1 MNQAENSYL
10 KSKNLH
16 LLLSV
21 IFITPVALVYGLQP
35 SVVLPELFDFKVDT
49 IDLTNIFRAQMGL
62 YLLMS
67 CFWAISI
74 IKPKFWITAT
84 ITNILFMGG
93 LATGRLISV
102 VVDGAPS
109 IYFLIGVILE
119 FALTF
124 WGLRNL
130 KKYEY

>member
-1 MNQAENSYL
+1 MNQADNIHL

-21 IFITPVALVYGLQP
+21 IIITPVALVYGLQP
-35 SVVLPELFDFKVDT
+35 SVILPELFDFKVTT
-49 IDLTNIFRAQMGL
+49 INLANIFRALMGL
-62 YLLMS
+62 YISMS
-67 CFWAISI
+67 CFWAIAI

-93 LATGRLISV
+93 LATGRLVSL
-102 VVDGAPS
+102 VVDGTPS
-109 IYFLIGVILE
+109 IYFLIGLILE
-119 FALTF
+119 LALTF

-130 KKYEY
+130 KKYE